1 MARFVRFRRAEVPV
15 DDILL
20 IGVGNPDRGDDC
32 AGLEV
37 VRRLEALRPPGLRL
51 VRCSGNALEL
61 LDLWRGWQRV
71 VVVDAALGGGHPGA
85 VNRFRVGTRRLP
97 WYLRSGS
104 THSWGVAEAVEM
116 ARALGEL
123 PEEVVVYAIE
133 GRYFGLHR
141 GLRPEVRAAAA
152 EVAQCVIREAER
164 ARAAGSDGEHD
175 RARTAVAS
183 SCEG

>member
-1 MARFVRFRRAEVPV
+1 V

-37 VRRLEALRPPGLRL
+37 VRRLEALRPPGVRL
-51 VRCSGNALEL
+51 ARCSGDALEL
-61 LDLWRGWQRV
+61 MDLWRGFRRV

-85 VNRFRVGTRRLP
+85 VNRFRVGTGRLP

-141 GLRPEVRAAAA
+141 GLCPEVRAAAA
-152 EVAQCVIREAER
+152 EVAQRVIREAEQS
-164 ARAAGSDGEHD
+164 RAARSDGGPGQ
-175 RARTAVAS
+175 ARSGALS